1 MLTARDIMTTDVL
14 TFDPDVSVREA
25 AEALAMERLGGA
37 PVMLHGRLI
46 GMLSA
51 SDLLDFM
58 SALPAEP
65 AEVRDRTERGILDDH
80 TVEEAMSRAPMRT
93 VAPDVPVSTV
103 AEVLSRDHL
112 HRLPVV
118 DGDRLL
124 GIVSTTDVVR
134 ALAHRRVERRVLVF
148 PKRSRTD

>member
-1 MLTARDIMTTDVL
+1 MLTVRDVMTTEVL

-46 GMLSA
+46 GMVSA

-65 AEVRDRTERGILDDH
+65 AEVRERSERGILDDH

-93 VAPDVPVSTV
+93 VSPETPVRLA
-103 AEVLSRDHL
+103 AELLSRERL
-112 HRLPVV
+112 HRLPVLE
-118 DGDRLL
+118 GERLT
-124 GIVSTTDVVR
+124 GIISTSDVVR
-134 ALAHRRVERRVLVF
+134 ALARREVERRVLVF
-148 PKRSRTD
+148 PKRGRTD

>member
-37 PVMLHGRLI
+37 PVMLHGRLV

-103 AEVLSRDHL
+103 AEVLNRDRL

>member
-1 MLTARDIMTTDVL
+1 
-14 TFDPDVSVREA
+14 
-25 AEALAMERLGGA
+25 
-37 PVMLHGRLI
+37 MLHGRLV

-103 AEVLSRDHL
+103 AEVLNRDRL

>member
-37 PVMLHGRLI
+37 PVMLHGRLV

>member
-1 MLTARDIMTTDVL
+1 MLTVRDIMTTDVL

-25 AEALAMERLGGA
+25 AEVLAMERLGGA
-37 PVMLHGRLI
+37 PVMLHGRLV

-51 SDLLDFM
+51 SDLLDFL

-65 AEVRDRTERGILDDH
+65 AEVRERSERGILDDH
-80 TVEEAMSRAPMRT
+80 TVEEAMSRVPTRT
-93 VAPDVPVSTV
+93 VAPDTPVAV
-103 AEVLSRDHL
+103 AAEVLTHDRL

-118 DGDRLL
+118 DGERLL